1 MAKKSTKNMKKP
13 QGIWWLCFI
22 LYIGIMVWL
31 LFVRSQVWT
40 AGLSY
45 QQMLQENIN
54 LKPLFTIRNYIN
66 VILHYPDSY
75 YYEHC
80 IINLI
85 GNILL
90 FIPAGFLPPRLIP
103 SLKKFFCFL
112 PTVLICLLFVELL
125 QLFALVGSFDVDD
138 IILNLFG
145 ILIGYLVFLFS
156 AKNKNL

>member
-1 MAKKSTKNMKKP
+1 MKKP